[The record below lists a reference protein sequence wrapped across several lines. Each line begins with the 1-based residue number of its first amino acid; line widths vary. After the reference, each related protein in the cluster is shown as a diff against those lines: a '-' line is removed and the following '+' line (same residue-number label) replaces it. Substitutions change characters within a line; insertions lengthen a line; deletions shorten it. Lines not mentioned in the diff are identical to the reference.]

1 MMDLRLLR
9 YFLAIVDTGSVT
21 AASKELFVAQ
31 PSLSRQLRRLEAELQ
46 LQLFAR
52 VDRRLVL
59 TDSGRQ
65 LVPIARDL
73 LARAAHARTMVSA
86 IATSTTPD
94 LVVAGPTTTISDI
107 VAPFIASGGPAS
119 LANVVET
126 SPQEVYEVVAN
137 GRADFGLGSSVP
149 GRYLEAQVLV
159 RVEVWAQVPR
169 DHALGTRQ
177 HVDLAEL
184 VTHPLVH
191 LDTSH
196 AVRRAFDAAATRDGL
211 TYDTV
216 AQARSPRLGQALA
229 AAGRGVCV
237 TSDDPRYDLSSPRIM
252 VAGEPLT
259 VTLYAA
265 WDRDHYAAGHIR
277 ETVARLREFTARR
290 YGHE

>member
-1 MMDLRLLR
+1 MELRLLR

-21 AASKELFVAQ
+21 AASRELFVAQ
-31 PSLSRQLRRLEAELQ
+31 PSLSRQLRRLEGELQ

-59 TDSGRQ
+59 TDSGRRF
-65 LVPIARDL
+65 VPIARDL
-73 LARAAHARTMVSA
+73 LARAAHARTMVA
-86 IATSTTPD
+86 ALAASTTPD

-126 SPQEVYEVVAN
+126 SPQDVYEVVAH
-137 GRADFGLGSSVP
+137 GEADFGLGTSVP
-149 GRYLEAQVLV
+149 SRGLEAEVLV
-159 RVEVWAQVPR
+159 RVDVWAQVPQ
-169 DHALGTRQ
+169 DHPLGGRS
-177 HVDLAEL
+177 HLDLAEI
-184 VTHPLVH
+184 VAHPLVH
-191 LDTSH
+191 LDASH

-211 TYDTV
+211 TYDVV

-229 AAGRGVCV
+229 AAGRGICI
-237 TSDDPRYDLSSPRIM
+237 TSDDARYGLASPRIM

-265 WDRDHYAAGHIR
+265 WEADHYAASHIR
-277 ETVARLREFTARR
+277 ATVARLRAFTAER
-290 YGHE
+290 YGHA